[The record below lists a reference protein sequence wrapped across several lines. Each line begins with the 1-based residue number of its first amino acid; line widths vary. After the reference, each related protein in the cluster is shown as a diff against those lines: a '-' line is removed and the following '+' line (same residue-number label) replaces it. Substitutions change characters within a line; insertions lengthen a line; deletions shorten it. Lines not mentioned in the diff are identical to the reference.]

1 MPHFL
6 SSGKPNSPTTY
17 RCLGGWPDKI
27 ASNYSLYDFDGS
39 SKHGIQN
46 DKYLATSCLDRYAEE
61 ACLCPLKSKEG
72 QPNTL
77 SSLCLIRVCHIK
89 ASQLLMSFGQAKWL
103 SQAQI
108 HRIATTQCSLVPIGL
123 LLKNMHIAKNL
134 AFYLKWSIPLQLK
147 LPRKYGSM
155 NVELRKPSNS
165 CSIRLNFVD

>member
-1 MPHFL
+1 MP
-6 SSGKPNSPTTY
+6 GD
-17 RCLGGWPDKI
+17 WPDKI
-27 ASNYSLYDFDGS
+27 ASNYSLYDYDGS
-39 SKHGIQN
+39 SKHSIQN

-108 HRIATTQCSLVPIGL
+108 HRITTTQCSLVPIGL